1 MKLERKKATGTKT
14 ASYPTHADAKS
25 DRRRFL
31 GLLGKGFI
39 AAPLLGVAGCEF
51 GGSKKKLPTDAGE
64 DAILEP
70 DYTLGGV
77 APDPDYNEAGDIGD
91 TTREPD
97 WNLSGGA
104 PMDPDLR
111 TRPEEVVAPP
121 GDMALDVDSPDGC
134 STKLDAEGEFP
145 PLPGEAVP
153 DVKPQPDATEEDVP
167 PLAGDM
173 PAPDVTSQ
181 PEKDTKGEVDAEEP
195 PLDGDMPAP
204 RF

>member
-1 MKLERKKATGTKT
+1 MELKRRKVAGTSKAK
-14 ASYPTHADAKS
+14 YPTHEEARS

-31 GLLGKGFI
+31 NLLGRGLL

-51 GGSKKKLPTDAGE
+51 GSKKKLPVDAAA
-64 DAILEP
+64 DAVLEP

-77 APDPDYNEAGDIGD
+77 APDSIGVEPDNG
-91 TTREPD
+91 PD

-104 PMDPDLR
+104 PMDPDVR
-111 TRPEEVVAPP
+111 TPP
-121 GDMALDVDSPDGC
+121 DKDYQVQGDLGIDVGTPDTC
-134 STKLDAEGEFP
+134 TRKPDAEGEFP

-153 DVKPQPDATEEDVP
+153 DVKPQPDTTEEDVP

-173 PAPDVTSQ
+173 PAPDVTPQ
-181 PEKDTKGEVDAEEP
+181 PQQDAKGEVDAEEP

-204 RF
+204 GF